1 MSVKIIADST
11 CDLPEALLTQYDITI
26 LPLSIVKD
34 GQFYRDRIE
43 ITPQDVFAHVDA
55 GGALCST
62 AAVNVSEFTD
72 CFAQYSSRYDAVI
85 CITLSAEMSSCYQ
98 NACLAAASFSNVYV
112 VDSRNLSSAQGLI
125 ALDAARLAADGYAGH
140 EIVRMLR
147 EETGKV
153 QSSFL
158 LDRLDYM
165 RKGGRC
171 SAVAALGANLMHLKP
186 CIAVKDGK
194 MGVVKKYRGSFEHC
208 MVQYT
213 KELLAQHPNS
223 RNDIAIVV
231 HPAADRA
238 AVEAT
243 LCTLKED
250 GRFRAVYEA
259 RTGCTVACHCG
270 ANTIGVEI
278 GRAHV

>member
-98 NACLAAASFSNVYV
+98 NACLAAASFSNVYA

-125 ALDAARLAADGYAGH
+125 ALDAARLAAEGYAGH
-140 EIVRMLR
+140 EIVRILN

-158 LDRLDYM
+158 LDRLDYT

-213 KELLAQHPNS
+213 KELLEHSPNI
-223 RNDIAIVV
+223 RGDIAIVV

-238 AVEAT
+238 AVDAT
-243 LCTLKED
+243 LLTLKED
-250 GRFRAVYEA
+250 GRFKAVYEA

-270 ANTIGVEI
+270 ANTIGVMFMTD
-278 GRAHV
+278 

>member
-98 NACLAAASFSNVYV
+98 NACLAAASFSNVYA

-125 ALDAARLAADGYAGH
+125 SLDAARLAAEGYAGH
-140 EIVRMLR
+140 EIVRMLN
-147 EETGKV
+147 EETEKV

-186 CIAVKDGK
+186 CIAVREGK

-213 KELLAQHPNS
+213 KELLAQHPDS

-231 HPAADRA
+231 HPAADRS
-238 AVEAT
+238 AVDAT
-243 LCTLKED
+243 LRTLKED
-250 GRFRAVYEA
+250 SRFKAVYEA

-270 ANTIGVEI
+270 PNTIGVMFMTD
-278 GRAHV
+278 

>member
-98 NACLAAASFSNVYV
+98 NACLAAASFSNVYA

-125 ALDAARLAADGYAGH
+125 ALDAARLAAEGYAGH
-140 EIVRMLR
+140 EIVRMLN

-186 CIAVKDGK
+186 CIAVKEGK

-213 KELLAQHPNS
+213 KELLEHSPNS
-223 RNDIAIVV
+223 RGDIAIVV

-238 AVEAT
+238 AVDAT
-243 LCTLKED
+243 LLTLKED
-250 GRFRAVYEA
+250 GRFKAVYEA

-270 ANTIGVEI
+270 ANTIGVMFMTD
-278 GRAHV
+278 

>member
-98 NACLAAASFSNVYV
+98 NACLAAASFSNVYA

-125 ALDAARLAADGYAGH
+125 ALDAARLAAEGYAGH
-140 EIVRMLR
+140 EIVRMLN

-213 KELLAQHPNS
+213 KELLEHSPNS
-223 RNDIAIVV
+223 RGDIAIVV

-238 AVEAT
+238 AVDTT
-243 LCTLKED
+243 LLTLKED
-250 GRFRAVYEA
+250 GRFKAVYEA

-270 ANTIGVEI
+270 ANTIGVMFMTD
-278 GRAHV
+278 

>member
-98 NACLAAASFSNVYV
+98 NACLAAASFSNVYA

-125 ALDAARLAADGYAGH
+125 ALDAARLAAEGYAGH
-140 EIVRMLR
+140 EIVRMLN

-186 CIAVKDGK
+186 CIAVKEGK

-213 KELLAQHPNS
+213 KELLEHSPNS
-223 RNDIAIVV
+223 RGDIAIVV

-238 AVEAT
+238 AVDAT
-243 LCTLKED
+243 LLTLKED
-250 GRFRAVYEA
+250 GRFKAVYEA

-270 ANTIGVEI
+270 PNTIGVMFMTD
-278 GRAHV
+278 

>member
-98 NACLAAASFSNVYV
+98 NACLAAASFSNVYA
-112 VDSRNLSSAQGLI
+112 VDSRNLSSAQGLL
-125 ALDAARLAADGYAGH
+125 ALDAARLAAEGYAGH
-140 EIVRMLR
+140 EIVRILN

-213 KELLAQHPNS
+213 KELLEHSPNS
-223 RNDIAIVV
+223 RGDIAIVV

-238 AVEAT
+238 AVDAT
-243 LCTLKED
+243 LLTLKED
-250 GRFRAVYEA
+250 GRFKAVYEA

-270 ANTIGVEI
+270 ANTIGVMFMTD
-278 GRAHV
+278 

>member
-98 NACLAAASFSNVYV
+98 NACLAAASFSNVYA

-125 ALDAARLAADGYAGH
+125 ALDAARLAAEGYAGH
-140 EIVRMLR
+140 EIVRMLN

-213 KELLAQHPNS
+213 KELLEHSPNS
-223 RNDIAIVV
+223 RGDIAIVV

-238 AVEAT
+238 AVDAT
-243 LCTLKED
+243 LRTLKED
-250 GRFRAVYEA
+250 SRFKAVYEA
-259 RTGCTVACHCG
+259 RTGCTVACHCA
-270 ANTIGVEI
+270 ANTIGVMFMTD
-278 GRAHV
+278 

>member
-98 NACLAAASFSNVYV
+98 NACLAAASFSNVYA

-125 ALDAARLAADGYAGH
+125 ALDAARLAAEGYAGH
-140 EIVRMLR
+140 EIVRMLN
-147 EETGKV
+147 EETEKV
-153 QSSFL
+153 QSSCL

-186 CIAVKDGK
+186 CIAVREGK

-213 KELLAQHPNS
+213 KELLAQHPDR

-231 HPAADRA
+231 HPAADRS
-238 AVEAT
+238 AVDAT
-243 LCTLKED
+243 LRTLKED
-250 GRFRAVYEA
+250 SRFKAVYEA
-259 RTGCTVACHCG
+259 RTECTVACHCG
-270 ANTIGVEI
+270 PNTIGVMFMTD
-278 GRAHV
+278 

>member
-98 NACLAAASFSNVYV
+98 NACLAAASFSNVHV

-213 KELLAQHPNS
+213 KELLAQHPDS

-231 HPAADRA
+231 HPAADRD

-243 LCTLKED
+243 IRTLKED
-250 GRFRAVYEA
+250 GRFREVYEA

-270 ANTIGVEI
+270 PNTIGVMFMTD
-278 GRAHV
+278 